1 MAANV
6 LSQWDLIY
14 MMGLVSACERTRAF
28 VLCKK
33 ESDGMQIYL
42 AATENWFVDPPT
54 AAELGGG
61 VYQVSAE
68 PLGKH
73 TFSQVGQ

>member
-6 LSQWDLIY
+6 PSQWDLIY

-28 VLCKK
+28 VFRKK

-42 AATENWFVDPPT
+42 AATENWFVDTPT
-54 AAELGGG
+54 AAELGGWGGG
-61 VYQVSAE
+61 VGVSS
-68 PLGKH
+68 LC
-73 TFSQVGQ
+73 